1 MVRVVLLMKPFKNG
15 SNVSKIRGI
24 TYPYQK
30 RYLIINKKV
39 NTSVRN
45 NYRAVK
51 FVEASGTRNS
61 RIRSP
66 SQEHSPNNGELL
78 NIYLLAKTCTELIF
92 WSTNGISVYI
102 TGIDINTNWQVK
114 TLEWGRWWSHVIMFF
129 GTLLFPT
136 NRESYTA
143 RYCVRDKYCC
153 SVYILER
160 FESYWLKDSFSIN
173 NGWAL
178 LIHATNCQQ
187 GFRYIFRFSFPISPQ

>member
-15 SNVSKIRGI
+15 SNISKIRGI

-66 SQEHSPNNGELL
+66 SPEHSLNNGELL
-78 NIYLLAKTCTELIF
+78 NIYLL
-92 WSTNGISVYI
+92 
-102 TGIDINTNWQVK
+102 
-114 TLEWGRWWSHVIMFF
+114 
-129 GTLLFPT
+129 
-136 NRESYTA
+136 
-143 RYCVRDKYCC
+143 
-153 SVYILER
+153 
-160 FESYWLKDSFSIN
+160 
-173 NGWAL
+173 
-178 LIHATNCQQ
+178 
-187 GFRYIFRFSFPISPQ
+187 GFMRRNDNFIV